1 MNFLSCMVH
10 MFLDTP
16 APALKA
22 APVPEWKEVRKRSR
36 ERRSLPKDMGESSF
50 TVKYDNRVPSDHLIS
65 SRFLHKT
72 IFSFENL

>member
-1 MNFLSCMVH
+1 LTDHELSHVH
-10 MFLDTP
+10 LFVDTP

-50 TVKYDNRVPSDHLIS
+50 IIITIIIS
-65 SRFLHKT
+65 YYFVW
-72 IFSFENL
+72 